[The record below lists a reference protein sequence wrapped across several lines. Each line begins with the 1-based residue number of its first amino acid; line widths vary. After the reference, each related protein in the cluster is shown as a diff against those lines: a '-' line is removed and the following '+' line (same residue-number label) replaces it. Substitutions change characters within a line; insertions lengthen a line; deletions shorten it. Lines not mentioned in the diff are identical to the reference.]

1 MARMAPHSDNLG
13 LPSPAEVGGA
23 AGLRG
28 PGAPND
34 LRVELRGVEPVDPA
48 RRFGHPFRLFT
59 LWFTAQISPSTFFVG
74 VLGTA
79 SFIAL
84 GWRWGLVAIVAG
96 NLLGSITVGLLAVL
110 GCRTG
115 APQLQQSREAFGR
128 TVHFPATLTWITQI
142 GFEAL
147 AAIFGAE
154 ALHVLLGLN
163 YYAGLVVTFA
173 CMAVLSVTGYE
184 AIHLFEKVMS
194 VVLLILFAVIT
205 AKTFLAHPHI
215 VSHVSGGPFIGGFV
229 LMLAIVVGYA
239 VSWGPVASDY
249 SRYLPERTPAWTIY
263 LAVFG
268 GLVLGMT
275 WIEILG
281 FGASALLAGLSS
293 MAGVAHI
300 MGGGSAGDLAMVAMF
315 LGTIA
320 ILAVEDY
327 SGALAAQAAGV
338 SLLRPFVTAISAAV
352 AFAVAAWLNTGSTG
366 AKFEDVLL
374 LISYW
379 ITPWTAVVLIDW
391 VRRGRRRSW
400 PGHLSLLGG
409 SFAKLRAGVEEW
421 GAVAAVVVG
430 FIVCLPFSDTSTGAS
445 IAKAAP
451 PLAWLFGG
459 FANHF
464 VNGGDLA
471 FYVGFVVGGLVYLSI
486 LAVSRRGKSRSAV
499 PAVPRAPAS

>member
-1 MARMAPHSDNLG
+1 VATDAP
-13 LPSPAEVGGA
+13 A
-23 AGLRG
+23 RG
-28 PGAPND
+28 PRAPND
-34 LRVELRGVEPVDPA
+34 LRLEVRGVQPVDPA

-79 SFIAL
+79 SFIGL
-84 GWRWGLVAIVAG
+84 GWRLGLVAIVVG
-96 NLLGSITVGLLAVL
+96 NLAGSITVALLAVL

-154 ALHVLLGLN
+154 ALHVLVGLDYYLGL
-163 YYAGLVVTFA
+163 AVTFA

-194 VVLLILFAVIT
+194 AVLLVLFAVIT

-215 VSHVSGGPFIGGFV
+215 VGHASGGPLVGSFV
-229 LMLAIVVGYA
+229 LMLAIVFGYA

-249 SRYLPERTPAWTIY
+249 SRYLPERTSGRAIFMAAFT
-263 LAVFG
+263 

-281 FGASALLAGLSS
+281 FGASALLKGLSS
-293 MAGVAHI
+293 MGGVARI
-300 MGGGSAGDLAMVAMF
+300 MGGGATGDLAMVAML

-338 SLLRPFVTAISAAV
+338 RLVRPLVTGVSAAV
-352 AFAVAAWLNTGSTG
+352 AFAVAAWLKSGSTG

-391 VRRGRRRSW
+391 VRRGRHRSW
-400 PGHLSLLGG
+400 ADHDALLSTGFRSLP
-409 SFAKLRAGVEEW
+409 AGAPQW
-421 GAVAAVVVG
+421 GAVAAVVIGFFVG
-430 FIVCLPFSDTSTGAS
+430 LPFSDTSTGAA
-445 IAKAAP
+445 IAKAVP
-451 PLAWLFGG
+451 SLSWLFGG

-471 FYVGFVVGGLVYLSI
+471 FYVSFVAGGLAYLAI
-486 LAVSRRGKSRSAV
+486 LGATRPRRGGSGRDAE
-499 PAVPRAPAS
+499 ATWCW